1 MKIIPKFVII
11 DSTHSRSLYMEEK
24 NVEISTYEFNKNSI
38 SDLSSAKF
46 NNYPVVYILH
56 NDKKKSSAYI
66 GETVQIRNRLNSHI
80 KDPVKSKLEKAVIV
94 SHDLFNQSATYN
106 IETNLINFFIADQK
120 YQILN
125 KSQITSAVTHNYYDK
140 PKYNHD
146 IFKELWEKLREDKLV
161 DGTLEYLQNKDI
173 FKLSPYKELSESQI
187 ELKENILD
195 FCKRNI
201 KSDKPSVYFIK
212 GEAGTGKSVVL
223 SSTFNAIQDLSY
235 TKDENDLQGTEN
247 YLLVN
252 HEEMIKT
259 YKAISDSLPNL
270 KKKNFMK
277 PTPFLTA
284 SNKGKIN
291 PDITLIDEAHLLL
304 SSEDAFNGFKGVNH
318 LNDIIHNSKVT
329 IIVFDE
335 KQFLKLKSY
344 WTEDLFNEITQD
356 ANVETFELTDQFRIQ
371 ADTSVVDW
379 IDNFVARK
387 VTSIPKSTGD
397 YELKIFDDAG
407 KMFKAIDDKNDKYK
421 LSRIVA
427 TFDYEHKKDG
437 GDYYVDEIGFKGLWN
452 TTNDKRTWAERRE
465 TIKEVGSI
473 YTVQG
478 FDLNYVGVILG
489 PSVSYNEE
497 TKQLEII
504 SKNYKDKGAFQDF
517 KNKSVEYNVED
528 TKEQIILNSINV
540 LMKRG
545 VKGLY
550 IYASDEKL
558 RNVLNKAQRGEL

>member
-1 MKIIPKFVII
+1 
-11 DSTHSRSLYMEEK
+11 MEEK
-24 NVEISTYEFNKNSI
+24 NVEISTYEFKRTSI

-94 SHDLFNQSATYN
+94 SHDHFNQSATYN

-125 KSQITSAVTHNYYDK
+125 KSQITSSVTHNYYDK
-140 PKYNHD
+140 TKYNND

-201 KSDKPSVYFIK
+201 NSDKPSVYFIK

-235 TKDENDLQGTEN
+235 TKDLNDLQGTEN

-277 PTPFLTA
+277 PTSFITA
-284 SNKGKIN
+284 SNNGKIN

-304 SSEDAFNGFKGVNH
+304 SSEDAFNGYKGTNH
-318 LNDIIHNSKVT
+318 LKDIIHNSKIT

-344 WTEDLFNEITQD
+344 WTEELFKDITQD

-407 KMFKAIDDKNDKYK
+407 KMFEAIDSKNDKHE

-437 GDYYVDEIGFKGLWN
+437 GDYYVEEIGFKGLWN
-452 TTNDKRTWAERRE
+452 TTNDSRTWAERPD

-489 PSVSYNEE
+489 PSVSYNEQ
-497 TKQLEII
+497 TNQIEII

-517 KNKSVEYNVED
+517 KNKSVEYTVED

-550 IYASDEKL
+550 IYASDKKL
-558 RNVLNKAQRGEL
+558 RNALNKAQRGEL

>member
-1 MKIIPKFVII
+1 
-11 DSTHSRSLYMEEK
+11 MEEK

-187 ELKENILD
+187 ELKENILY

-344 WTEDLFNEITQD
+344 WTEELFNEITQD

-407 KMFKAIDDKNDKYK
+407 KMFEAIDAKNDKHK

-437 GDYYVDEIGFKGLWN
+437 GDYYVEEIGFKGLWN
-452 TTNDKRTWAERRE
+452 TTNDSRTWAERRE

-489 PSVSYNEE
+489 PSVSYNEKTE
-497 TKQLEII
+497 QLEII

-517 KNKSVEYNVED
+517 KNKSVEYTVED

-558 RNVLNKAQRGEL
+558 RKALNKAKRGEL

>member
-1 MKIIPKFVII
+1 
-11 DSTHSRSLYMEEK
+11 MEEK
-24 NVEISTYEFNKNSI
+24 NVEISTYEFSKNSI

-56 NDKKKSSAYI
+56 NDKKRSSAYI

-94 SHDLFNQSATYN
+94 SHDHFNQSATYN

-125 KSQITSAVTHNYYDK
+125 KSQITSSVTHNYYDK

-201 KSDKPSVYFIK
+201 NSDKPSVYFIK

-235 TKDENDLQGTEN
+235 TKDANDLQGSEN

-259 YKAISDSLPNL
+259 YKAIADSLPNL

-344 WTEDLFNEITQD
+344 WTEELFNEITQD

-407 KMFKAIDDKNDKYK
+407 KMFEAIDAKNDKHK

-437 GDYYVDEIGFKGLWN
+437 GDYYVEEIGFKGLWN
-452 TTNDKRTWAERRE
+452 TTNDSRTWAERRE

-489 PSVSYNEE
+489 PSVSYNEKTE
-497 TKQLEII
+497 QLEII

-517 KNKSVEYNVED
+517 KNKSVEYIVED

-550 IYASDEKL
+550 IYASDDKL
-558 RNVLNKAQRGEL
+558 RKALNKAKRGEL

>member
-1 MKIIPKFVII
+1 
-11 DSTHSRSLYMEEK
+11 MEEK

-201 KSDKPSVYFIK
+201 NSDKPSVYFIK

-235 TKDENDLQGTEN
+235 TKDSNDLQGTEN

-277 PTPFLTA
+277 PTSFITA
-284 SNKGKIN
+284 SNNGKIK

-304 SSEDAFNGFKGVNH
+304 SSEDAFNGYKGINH

-344 WTEDLFNEITQD
+344 WTEELFNEITQN

-371 ADTSVVDW
+371 ADASVVDW
-379 IDNFVARK
+379 IDNFVERK

-407 KMFKAIDDKNDKYK
+407 KMFEAIEEKNDQYN

-452 TTNDKRTWAERRE
+452 TTNDKRTWAERSE

-489 PSVSYNEE
+489 PSVSYNEKTE
-497 TKQLEII
+497 QLEII

-517 KNKSVEYNVED
+517 KNKSVEYIVED

-550 IYASDEKL
+550 IYASDDKL
-558 RNVLNKAQRGEL
+558 RKALNKAKRGEL

>member
-1 MKIIPKFVII
+1 
-11 DSTHSRSLYMEEK
+11 MEEK
-24 NVEISTYEFNKNSI
+24 NVEISTYEFKKTSI
-38 SDLSSAKF
+38 SDLNSAKF

-106 IETNLINFFIADQK
+106 IETNLINYFIADQK

-125 KSQITSAVTHNYYDK
+125 KSQITSAVTHNYYNK

-201 KSDKPSVYFIK
+201 NSDKPSVYFIK

-277 PTPFLTA
+277 PTSFITA
-284 SNKGKIN
+284 SNNEKIN

-304 SSEDAFNGFKGVNH
+304 SSEDAFNGYKGINH

-344 WTEDLFNEITQD
+344 WTEELFNEITQN

-371 ADTSVVDW
+371 ADASVVDW
-379 IDNFVARK
+379 IDNFVERK

-407 KMFKAIDDKNDKYK
+407 KMFEAIEEKNDQYN

-452 TTNDKRTWAERRE
+452 TTNDKRTWAERSE

-478 FDLNYVGVILG
+478 FDLNYVAVILG
-489 PSVSYNEE
+489 PSVSYNEN
-497 TKQLEII
+497 TNQLEII

-517 KNKSVEYNVED
+517 KNKSVEYTVED

-558 RNVLNKAQRGEL
+558 RKALNKAKRGEL

>member
-1 MKIIPKFVII
+1 
-11 DSTHSRSLYMEEK
+11 MEEK

-201 KSDKPSVYFIK
+201 HSEKPSVYFIK

-235 TKDENDLQGTEN
+235 TKDSNDLQGTEN

-277 PTPFLTA
+277 PTSFITA
-284 SNKGKIN
+284 SNNEKIN

-344 WTEDLFNEITQD
+344 WTEELFNEITQD

-407 KMFKAIDDKNDKYK
+407 KMFEAIDAKNDKHK

-437 GDYYVDEIGFKGLWN
+437 GDYYVEEIGFKGLWN
-452 TTNDKRTWAERRE
+452 TTNDSRTWAERRE

-489 PSVSYNEE
+489 PSVSYNEKTE
-497 TKQLEII
+497 QLEII

-517 KNKSVEYNVED
+517 KNKSVEYIVED

-550 IYASDEKL
+550 IYASDDKL
-558 RNVLNKAQRGEL
+558 RKALNKAKRGEL

>member
-1 MKIIPKFVII
+1 
-11 DSTHSRSLYMEEK
+11 MEEK

-106 IETNLINFFIADQK
+106 IETNLINYFIADQK

-125 KSQITSAVTHNYYDK
+125 KSQITSSVTHNYHDK

-201 KSDKPSVYFIK
+201 HSDKPSVYFIK

-235 TKDENDLQGTEN
+235 TKDKNDLQGTEN

-277 PTPFLTA
+277 PTSFITA
-284 SNKGKIN
+284 SNKEKIN

-344 WTEDLFNEITQD
+344 WTEELFNEITQD
-356 ANVETFELTDQFRIQ
+356 ANIETFELTDQFRIQ

-387 VTSIPKSTGD
+387 VTSIPKHTGD

-407 KMFKAIDDKNDKYK
+407 KMFEEIDAKNDKHD

-437 GDYYVDEIGFKGLWN
+437 GDYYVEEIGFKGLWN
-452 TTNDKRTWAERRE
+452 TTNDSRTWAERPD

-489 PSVSYNEE
+489 PSVSYNEKTE
-497 TKQLEII
+497 QLEII

-517 KNKSVEYNVED
+517 KNKSVEYTVED

-550 IYASDEKL
+550 IYASDKKL
-558 RNVLNKAQRGEL
+558 RNALNKAQRGEL

>member
-1 MKIIPKFVII
+1 
-11 DSTHSRSLYMEEK
+11 MEEK
-24 NVEISTYEFNKNSI
+24 NVEISTYQFNKTSI

-106 IETNLINFFIADQK
+106 IETNLINYFIADQK

-125 KSQITSAVTHNYYDK
+125 KSQITSSVTHNYHDK

-201 KSDKPSVYFIK
+201 HSDKPSVYFIK

-235 TKDENDLQGTEN
+235 TKDKNDLQGTEN

-277 PTPFLTA
+277 PTSFITA
-284 SNKGKIN
+284 SNKEKIN

-344 WTEDLFNEITQD
+344 WTEELFNEITQD

-407 KMFKAIDDKNDKYK
+407 KMFEAIDSKNDKHE

-437 GDYYVDEIGFKGLWN
+437 GDYYVEEIGFKGLWN
-452 TTNDKRTWAERRE
+452 TTNDSRTWAERPD

-489 PSVSYNEE
+489 PSVSYNEQ
-497 TKQLEII
+497 TNQIEII
-504 SKNYKDKGAFQDF
+504 SKNYKDKGAFQNF
-517 KNKSVEYNVED
+517 KNKSVEYTVED

-550 IYASDEKL
+550 IYASDKKL
-558 RNVLNKAQRGEL
+558 RNALNKAQRGEL